1 MSTASNEAANNNG
14 ETQHVRQV
22 EVMANNA
29 ESPLPQSVPPKLAYR
44 LYVSHFLSTWN
55 SRLFEFGS
63 VLFLTSIYP
72 QTLLAMSVYA
82 LVRSA
87 AAIVFAQAL
96 GLWIDRGERLST
108 VRMSIL
114 GQRMAVA
121 SSCAIFWVLI
131 QEESRFRGGSTKIGL
146 FAVTILLA
154 CLEKL
159 FSVLNLVS
167 VERDW
172 VRCLSI
178 SNVTTQLIL
187 SRSS

>member
-1 MSTASNEAANNNG
+1 MPAASNETANNNG
-14 ETQHVRQV
+14 ETQHISQV
-22 EVMANNA
+22 EVMASDA
-29 ESPLPQSVPPKLAYR
+29 EPRLPPSVPPKLAYR
-44 LYVSHFLSTWN
+44 LYISHFLSTWN

-72 QTLLAMSVYA
+72 QTLLPMSVYA
-82 LVRSA
+82 LIRSG
-87 AAIVFAQAL
+87 AAIVFVQAL

-121 SSCAIFWVLI
+121 GSCAIFWVLL
-131 QEESRFRGGSTKIGL
+131 QEESRFRGGSTKTGL

-178 SNVTTQLIL
+178 SM
-187 SRSS
+187 